1 MHVLLNT
8 IYASLPFPVF
18 DIMSSLSLLV
28 YEFNLCLLVISCF
41 TLKVSYL
48 LCFLLLSVL
57 PPSVIAILSQIVF
70 TYCSLLL
77 PVFFYFLLLAELI
90 SPLCMYII
98 LCFSLR
104 NND

>member
-1 MHVLLNT
+1 MHVLLNM

-41 TLKVSYL
+41 TLKVR

-57 PPSVIAILSQIVF
+57 PPPVIAILAQIVF

-77 PVFFYFLLLAELI
+77 PVFFYFLLLAELT
-90 SPLCMYII
+90 SPLCIYII
-98 LCFSLR
+98 LCSSLR
-104 NND
+104 NTD